1 MVEFLKAKQT
11 QYINKPI
18 GVIGTNTGASDVG
31 QALMNAGNMISEIA
45 FRDAVEKQ
53 TEAGKD
59 YAKGATLTARDENN
73 KLTYVKLPDDLSVV
87 AKKAAKPVLE
97 KRFMNML
104 ERDTSLKF
112 SDYHRQHKDDP
123 DKFKSKV
130 KDYILETSKRLNESG
145 YSDLSGVYADQA
157 LTLSVQ
163 HTNKIQNDI
172 YNEQENAA
180 NQLDLEVATRQMQE
194 SFEIAKAG
202 DIVASDAID
211 QVSKTILN
219 DLRDRK
225 VIKQPAY
232 DEAMNVMKSNRLRA
246 LLGQKINLMDGNP
259 QALNALARSFKQNIT
274 TQDKPILAQYG
285 INQEYLNGLKSGAKA
300 PVIDKVSSWL
310 ATTKGQYA
318 SNSSSDKALLRVQN
332 AGNTFINGNA
342 TDTSAT
348 YGNDLDTFFGQNF
361 GYGREMRPFDIISM
375 PSNTLN
381 DFMTTV
387 VPNAVVPSSVK
398 NLINNPSIM
407 LTGVKNAMDQN
418 NSALAKKIIDNT
430 LAVASVV
437 HGKDKI
443 SEKQIN
449 KLNLLKNKLSYT
461 ENPVEA
467 MEKVYRSKETS
478 LAMAE
483 DRKTKIFELDSSAK
497 NDQNFTEESWIKKR
511 LRDTFDYL
519 NTFQINKL
527 TSQYK
532 DLLESGADSLDEI
545 EDVIEKNVEKVFVE
559 HPFNIN
565 LFDNKTGG
573 HARGSLAGYYKN
585 EDTLESVEV
594 FSQNII
600 NDTLGSDNKLGDN
613 VFLMADINN
622 GNTGFGRWTVV
633 NADKEPMRDDFG
645 ASITITTDQIADYF
659 QELNENKAKE
669 ELAEV
674 TLDGKFDS
682 WWQKIGFNLVEFF
695 APMKKD
701 QQEMVVDLES
711 APAQSNI
718 DIVEPPTNVKPDSV
732 VAIEKA
738 YTGAVESVTG
748 FISETMDKA
757 YNNDRIIRE
766 TINKNIN
773 SFVDKL
779 ATEGSEILRTHP
791 AFIELSSIFNK
802 DTLDLIMD
810 SVIVKRP
817 IDSHVF
823 AVKTLIEDE
832 DFSATQYPD
841 GAGNSVGYGFFI
853 SSLEPDEL
861 AMIGDINNVT
871 KAEATAVL
879 NVKVKKIHDKFVNE
893 VPGFETFSA
902 RRQAGFINFAYQLGY
917 ENVTAKGPDPNKNWP
932 KFFNAMKRAAQEP
945 WNSDS
950 RQMVLNEVHKNMF
963 YNFSA
968 DGKSRSKTFW
978 FNQTPRRAIK
988 VGEMI
993 RGY

>member
-123 DKFKSKV
+123 AMFKSKV
-130 KDYILETSKRLNESG
+130 NSYIEETAKRLNESG

-202 DIVASDAID
+202 DIDGSDAID

-225 VIKQPAY
+225 VIKQPAF

-348 YGNDLDTFFGQNF
+348 YANDLDTFFGQNF
-361 GYGREMRPFDIISM
+361 AYGREMRPFDIISM

-407 LTGVKNAMDQN
+407 LT
-418 NSALAKKIIDNT
+418 
-430 LAVASVV
+430 
-437 HGKDKI
+437 
-443 SEKQIN
+443 
-449 KLNLLKNKLSYT
+449 LS
-461 ENPVEA
+461 
-467 MEKVYRSKETS
+467 
-478 LAMAE
+478 
-483 DRKTKIFELDSSAK
+483 
-497 NDQNFTEESWIKKR
+497 
-511 LRDTFDYL
+511 
-519 NTFQINKL
+519 
-527 TSQYK
+527 
-532 DLLESGADSLDEI
+532 
-545 EDVIEKNVEKVFVE
+545 
-559 HPFNIN
+559 
-565 LFDNKTGG
+565 
-573 HARGSLAGYYKN
+573 
-585 EDTLESVEV
+585 
-594 FSQNII
+594 
-600 NDTLGSDNKLGDN
+600 
-613 VFLMADINN
+613 
-622 GNTGFGRWTVV
+622 
-633 NADKEPMRDDFG
+633 
-645 ASITITTDQIADYF
+645 
-659 QELNENKAKE
+659 
-669 ELAEV
+669 
-674 TLDGKFDS
+674 
-682 WWQKIGFNLVEFF
+682 
-695 APMKKD
+695 
-701 QQEMVVDLES
+701 
-711 APAQSNI
+711 
-718 DIVEPPTNVKPDSV
+718 
-732 VAIEKA
+732 
-738 YTGAVESVTG
+738 
-748 FISETMDKA
+748 
-757 YNNDRIIRE
+757 
-766 TINKNIN
+766 
-773 SFVDKL
+773 
-779 ATEGSEILRTHP
+779 
-791 AFIELSSIFNK
+791 
-802 DTLDLIMD
+802 LIH
-810 SVIVKRP
+810 I
-817 IDSHVF
+817 
-823 AVKTLIEDE
+823 
-832 DFSATQYPD
+832 
-841 GAGNSVGYGFFI
+841 
-853 SSLEPDEL
+853 
-861 AMIGDINNVT
+861 
-871 KAEATAVL
+871 
-879 NVKVKKIHDKFVNE
+879 
-893 VPGFETFSA
+893 
-902 RRQAGFINFAYQLGY
+902 
-917 ENVTAKGPDPNKNWP
+917 
-932 KFFNAMKRAAQEP
+932 
-945 WNSDS
+945 
-950 RQMVLNEVHKNMF
+950 
-963 YNFSA
+963 
-968 DGKSRSKTFW
+968 
-978 FNQTPRRAIK
+978 
-988 VGEMI
+988 
-993 RGY
+993 

>member
-97 KRFMNML
+97 KRYMNML

-112 SDYHRQHKDDP
+112 SDYHRKHKDDP
-123 DKFKSKV
+123 AMFKSKV
-130 KDYILETSKRLNESG
+130 NSYIEETTKRLNESG

-172 YNEQENAA
+172 YNDQENAA
-180 NQLDLEVATRQMQE
+180 NQLEIEIVTKQTQE
-194 SFEIAKAG
+194 SFEMAQAG
-202 DIVASDAID
+202 DIEASDNID
-211 QVSKTILN
+211 DMNKIIL
-219 DLRDRK
+219 DGLK
-225 VIKQPAY
+225 SSGVIKQPAY
-232 DEAMNVMKSNRLRA
+232 DEALNVMKSNRLRA
-246 LLGQKINLMDGNP
+246 LLGQKINAMDGNP
-259 QALNALARSFKQNIT
+259 QALKSLARSFKQSIAPR
-274 TQDKPILAQYG
+274 DKAILNQYG
-285 INQEYLNGLKSGAKA
+285 INQEYLNGLKLGAKA
-300 PVIDKVSSWL
+300 PVVDKVSSWL
-310 ATTKGQYA
+310 STTAGMYA
-318 SNSSSDKALLRVQN
+318 SNSSADKAALRIQS
-332 AGNTFINGNA
+332 AGNTYVNGNA

-348 YGNDLDTFFGQNF
+348 FGNDLDAFFGDNF
-361 GYGREMRPFDIISM
+361 SYGREMRPFDIISM

-418 NSALAKKIIDNT
+418 NPTLAKKIIDNT

-483 DRKTKIFELDSSAK
+483 DRKTKIFDLDSSAK

-511 LRDTFDYL
+511 LRGAFDYL

-545 EDVIEKNVEKVFVE
+545 EDVIKENVEKVFVE

-565 LFDNKTGG
+565 LFDDKIGG

-600 NDTLGSDNKLGDN
+600 NDKLGSKFKLGDN

-622 GNTGFGRWTVV
+622 GNTSFGRWTVV
-633 NADKEPMRDDFG
+633 NADKEPMRDDFDT
-645 ASITITTDQIADYF
+645 ITITTDQIADHF

-682 WWQKIGFNLVEFF
+682 WWQKIGFNIIEF
-695 APMKKD
+695 AGLIKKD

-711 APAQSNI
+711 APAQTNI

-748 FISETMDKA
+748 FVSETMDKA

-773 SFVDKL
+773 SFVNKL

-823 AVKTLIEDE
+823 AVQTLIEDE
-832 DFSATQYPD
+832 SFSSTQYPD

-871 KAEATAVL
+871 KAEANAVL

>member
-1 MVEFLKAKQT
+1 MVEFLKARQT
-11 QYINKPI
+11 QFTNKPI
-18 GVIGTNTGASDVG
+18 GVIATNTGATEVG
-31 QALMNAGNMISEIA
+31 QALTNAGNTIQEIA

-53 TEAGKD
+53 TEVGKD
-59 YAKGATLTARDENN
+59 YAKGATLTARDEND

-97 KRFMNML
+97 KRYMNML
-104 ERDTSLKF
+104 QRDTSTKF
-112 SDYHRQHKDDP
+112 SQLHRDYKDDP
-123 DKFKSKV
+123 DTFKSKV
-130 KDYILETSKRLNESG
+130 RSYIEETQKVLNESG
-145 YSDLSGVYADQA
+145 YSELSGVYADQA

-163 HTNKIQNDI
+163 HANKIENDI

-180 NQLDLEVATRQMQE
+180 NQLEIEIVTKQTQE
-194 SFEIAKAG
+194 SFEMAQAG
-202 DIVASDAID
+202 DIEASDNID
-211 QVSKTILN
+211 DMNKVIL
-219 DLRDRK
+219 DGLK
-225 VIKQPAY
+225 SSGVIKQPAY
-232 DEAMNVMKSNRLRA
+232 DEALNVMKSNRLRA
-246 LLGQKINLMDGNP
+246 LLGQKINAMDGNP

-274 TQDKPILAQYG
+274 SADKAILNQYG
-285 INQEYLNGLKSGAKA
+285 ITQDYLNDLKSGAKA

-310 ATTKGQYA
+310 STTKGMYA
-318 SNSSSDKALLRVQN
+318 SNSSADKAGLRIQN
-332 AGNTFINGNA
+332 AGNTYVNGNA

-348 YGNDLDTFFGQNF
+348 YGNDLDAFFGQNF
-361 GYGREMRPFDIISM
+361 NVGPKLLPKHIINM

-407 LTGVKNAMDQN
+407 LTGVKNAVDQN
-418 NSALAKKIIDNT
+418 NPALADKIINNT

-437 HGKDKI
+437 NGKDKI

-449 KLNLLKNKLSYT
+449 KLNLLKRKLADGMA
-461 ENPVEA
+461 PVQA

-478 LAMAE
+478 KAMAE
-483 DRKTKIFELDSSAK
+483 DRKTKIFELDSSAQQ
-497 NDQNFTEESWIKKR
+497 DQNFTEESWIKKR
-511 LRDTFDYL
+511 LKSKFDYL
-519 NTFQINKL
+519 NTFQINRL

-532 DLLESGADSLDEI
+532 DLLESDADSLDEI
-545 EDVIEKNVEKVFVE
+545 EEVIEENVEKRFVE

-594 FSQNII
+594 FSQNIV
-600 NDTLGSDNKLGDN
+600 NDMIGSDNKLGDN
-613 VFLMADINN
+613 VFLMGDINN
-622 GNTGFGRWTVV
+622 GNTSFGRWTVV
-633 NADKEPMRDDFG
+633 NADKEPLRDDFG
-645 ASITITTDQIADYF
+645 ATITITTDQIADHF
-659 QELNENKAKE
+659 KELNENKAKE

-674 TLDGKFDS
+674 TLDNKFDS
-682 WWQKIGFNLVEFF
+682 WWQKIGFNILDV
-695 APMKKD
+695 AGLIKKD
-701 QQEMVVDLES
+701 KQEMVVDLES
-711 APAQSNI
+711 APIQSNI
-718 DIVEPPTNVKPDSV
+718 DIVEPSTPKPDSV
-732 VAIEKA
+732 VAVEKM

-748 FISETMDKA
+748 FVSETMDKA

-773 SFVDKL
+773 NFVNKL

-791 AFIELSSIFNK
+791 AFIEITSLINK
-802 DTLDLIMD
+802 DTLDVIMD
-810 SVIVKRP
+810 SIIVKRP

-832 DFSATQYPD
+832 GFSAIQYPD
-841 GAGNSVGYGFFI
+841 GKGNSVGYGFFVN
-853 SSLEPDEL
+853 SLEPDER

-879 NVKVKKIHDKFVNE
+879 NVKVKKIHDKFMRD

-902 RRQAGFINFAYQLGY
+902 TRQAGFISFAYQLGY

-950 RQMVLNEVHKNMF
+950 RQMVLNEVRKNMF
-963 YNFSA
+963 YNFSS
-968 DGKSRSKTFW
+968 DGKSRSNTFW
-978 FNQTPRRAIK
+978 YNQTPRRAIK
-988 VGEMI
+988 VGEMV